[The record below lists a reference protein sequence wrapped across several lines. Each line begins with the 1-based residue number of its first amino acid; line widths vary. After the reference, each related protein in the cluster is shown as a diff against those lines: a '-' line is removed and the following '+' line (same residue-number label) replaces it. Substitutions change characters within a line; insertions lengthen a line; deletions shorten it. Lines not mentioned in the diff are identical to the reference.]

1 MLSIHLNNLLFH
13 SYHGLYEEESV
24 LGNDFKVDITVWHQP
39 ARIPVRTLHETIN
52 YVTVY
57 ELVKKRMETPT
68 LLLETL
74 ATTIAQ
80 EILATFKQAEK
91 VNISIDKLQPP
102 IRDFHGSVGVEFE
115 LKRN

>member
-13 SYHGLYEEESV
+13 SFHGLYEEETV
-24 LGNDFKVDITVWHQP
+24 LGNDFKVDVTVWHQP
-39 ARIPVRTLHETIN
+39 ARIPVKSLHETIN

-57 ELVKKRMETPT
+57 ELIKKRMETPT

-80 EILATFKQAEK
+80 EILATFQQAEK
-91 VNISIDKLQPP
+91 VKISIDKLQPP
-102 IRDFHGSVGVEFE
+102 IPDFHGSVGVEFE

>member
-13 SYHGLYEEESV
+13 SFHGLYEEESV

-39 ARIPVRTLHETIN
+39 ARIPVLSLHETIN

-57 ELVKKRMETPT
+57 ELVKKKMEIPT

-80 EILATFKQAEK
+80 EILTAFQQAEK
-91 VNISIDKLQPP
+91 VKISIDKLQPP
-102 IRDFHGSVGVEFE
+102 IRDFNGSVGVEFE
-115 LKRN
+115 LNRN